1 MTRIKKEVVDKYL
14 LTGAT
19 GFLGSHIMAGLLLQG
34 KRVVIM
40 GRSSGDQSLKD
51 RIRKLLIWLGIE
63 HLEVSLEFHEI
74 DYLKKAF
81 GLGKDEYENLCSR
94 GLPIIHCA
102 SDTSFAEKNREKVMK
117 SNVESLTEILNF
129 VSRSKTQCFHFIS
142 TAFAAGTG
150 ATECHEA
157 PVNPANFTNV
167 YEESKA
173 HAENIIIQRCNENEV
188 PYTIIRPS
196 IVYGDSVNG
205 RSLKFNAL
213 YVPVRSTHV
222 IRDIYLE
229 DIMKNNGKKAAE
241 YGIHLDKDGVLH
253 LPMKIFIPDKGK
265 INLIPV
271 DYFTK
276 TVLSIIEKPIS
287 GTFYHITSN
296 NPENMER
303 LAAYTQRLLNITG
316 IEVVIGT
323 PGVNETRN
331 APEELFDHLIQP
343 YLPYIS
349 DKRVFNRENTDKLTS
364 NAYPPDLSYEI
375 FEKCMTFAISADWGK
390 KLFYSD

>member
-1 MTRIKKEVVDKYL
+1 MTGIKKGDIDKYL

-19 GFLGSHIMAGLLLQG
+19 GFLGSHIMAGLLLKG
-34 KRVVIM
+34 KSVVII
-40 GRSSGDQSLKD
+40 GRSSAEVPLKK
-51 RIRKLLIWLGIE
+51 RIRKLLRWFGIE
-63 HLEVSLEFHEI
+63 HLEGLLEIHET
-74 DYLKKAF
+74 DFLKDNL
-81 GLGKDEYENLCSR
+81 GLGKDDYETLCCR

-102 SDTSFAEKNREKVMK
+102 SDTSFTEMNRERVMK
-117 SNVESLTEILNF
+117 SNVGSLTEILNF
-129 VSRSKTQCFHFIS
+129 ASWSKTRCFYFIS

-150 ATECHEA
+150 TTECYEA
-157 PVNPANFTNV
+157 PVNPASFTNV

-173 HAENIIIQRCNENEV
+173 HAENIIIKRCNENDV

-213 YVPVRSTHV
+213 YVPVRATLV

-229 DIMKNNGKKAAE
+229 DIRNNNGQKAAE
-241 YGIHLDKDGVLH
+241 CGIHLGEDGTLH

-276 TVLSIIEKPIS
+276 TVVSIIEKPIS

-296 NPENMER
+296 NPANMEL

-316 IEVVIGT
+316 IEVIIGT
-323 PGVNETRN
+323 PGSDETRS
-331 APEELFDHLIQP
+331 APEELFDHLIKP
-343 YLPYIS
+343 YMPYIS
-349 DKRVFNRENTDKLTS
+349 DKRIFTRENTDRVTCS
-364 NAYPPDLSYEI
+364 AYPPDLSYEI
-375 FEKCMTFAISADWGK
+375 FEKCMAFAISADWGK
-390 KLFYSD
+390 KLFYS

>member
-1 MTRIKKEVVDKYL
+1 MGDFDTYV

-19 GFLGSHIMAGLLLQG
+19 GFLGSHIMAGLLLKG
-34 KRVVIM
+34 KRAVIL
-40 GRSSGDQSLKD
+40 GRSSGDLPLNE
-51 RIRKLLIWLGIE
+51 RTRKLLKWFGME
-63 HLEVSLEFHEI
+63 HLEGLLEVHET
-74 DYLKKAF
+74 DFLKKNL
-81 GLGKDEYENLCSR
+81 GLGKEEYENLCNR

-102 SDTSFAEKNREKVMK
+102 SDTSFAEKNREKIMR
-117 SNVESLTEILNF
+117 SNVGSLAEILNF
-129 VSRSKTQCFHFIS
+129 ASWSNAAWFHFIS
-142 TAFAAGTG
+142 TAFAAGIDS
-150 ATECHEA
+150 AECHEE
-157 PVNPANFTNV
+157 PVNPTNFTNV

-173 HAENIIIQRCNENEV
+173 QAEHIIIERCTENKI
-188 PYTIIRPS
+188 PYTVIRPS

-213 YVPVRSTHV
+213 YVPVRSTQV

-229 DIMKNNGKKAAE
+229 DIRKNNGQKAAE
-241 YGIHLDKDGVLH
+241 YGIHLDIDGALH

-276 TVLSIIEKPIS
+276 TVLSIIDSPIS
-287 GTFYHITSN
+287 GIFYHITSN

-303 LAAYTQRLLNITG
+303 LAAHTQRLLNITG

-323 PGVNETRN
+323 PGSDETRN
-331 APEELFDHLIQP
+331 APEELFDHLIKP
-343 YLPYIS
+343 YMPYIS
-349 DKRVFNRENTDKLTS
+349 DKRIFNRENTDRLTGS
-364 NAYPPDLSYEI
+364 AYPPDLSYEI

-390 KLFYSD
+390 KLFYS

>member
-1 MTRIKKEVVDKYL
+1 MTGIKKGDIDNYL

-19 GFLGSHIMAGLLLQG
+19 GFLGSHIMAGLLLKG
-34 KRVVIM
+34 KSVVII
-40 GRSSGDQSLKD
+40 GRSSGDLPLKE
-51 RIRKLLIWLGIE
+51 RIRKLLMWFGIE
-63 HLEVSLEFHEI
+63 HLKGLLEIHET
-74 DYLKKAF
+74 DFLKKNF

-102 SDTSFAEKNREKVMK
+102 SDTSFAEKNRERVMK
-117 SNVESLTEILNF
+117 ANVGSLTEILNF
-129 VSRSKTQCFHFIS
+129 MSRSKTRCFHFIS

-150 ATECHEA
+150 TTECHEA
-157 PVNPANFTNV
+157 PVNSANFTNV

-173 HAENIIIQRCNENEV
+173 HAENIIIVRCSENDV

-229 DIMKNNGKKAAE
+229 DIRKNNGQKAAE
-241 YGIHLDKDGVLH
+241 YGIHLDIDGTLH

-287 GTFYHITSN
+287 GTFYHVTSN

-303 LAAYTQRLLNITG
+303 LAAYSQRLLNITG
-316 IEVVIGT
+316 IEIVIGS
-323 PGVNETRN
+323 PGSDENRN
-331 APEELFDHLIQP
+331 APEELFDHLIKP
-343 YLPYIS
+343 YMPYIS
-349 DKRVFNRENTDKLTS
+349 DKRIFKRENTDKVTCS
-364 NAYPPDLSYEI
+364 DYPPDLSYEI
-375 FEKCMTFAISADWGK
+375 FEKCMAFAISADWGK
-390 KLFYSD
+390 KLFFS

>member
-1 MTRIKKEVVDKYL
+1 MTRIKKGVIDKYL

-19 GFLGSHIMAGLLLQG
+19 GFLGSHIMAGLLLKG
-34 KRVVIM
+34 KSVVII
-40 GRSSGDQSLKD
+40 GRSSAELPLKE
-51 RIRKLLIWLGIE
+51 RIRKLLRWFGIE
-63 HLEVSLEFHEI
+63 HLEGFLEFHET
-74 DYLKKAF
+74 DFLKKNL
-81 GLGKDEYENLCSR
+81 GLGNDEYEHLCIER
-94 GLPIIHCA
+94 LPIIHCA
-102 SDTSFAEKNREKVMK
+102 SDTSFAEKNRERVMK
-117 SNVESLTEILNF
+117 SNVGSLTEILNF
-129 VSRSKTQCFHFIS
+129 ACRSKTRCFHFIS

-150 ATECHEA
+150 TTEYHET
-157 PVNPANFTNV
+157 PVNSANFTNV

-173 HAENIIIQRCNENEV
+173 HAENIITVRCIENEV

-213 YVPVRSTHV
+213 YVPVRATLV
-222 IRDIYLE
+222 IRDIYLV
-229 DIMKNNGKKAAE
+229 DVRKNNGQKAAE
-241 YGIHLDKDGVLH
+241 YGVHLDIDGTLH

-323 PGVNETRN
+323 PGSDETRN
-331 APEELFDHLIQP
+331 APEELFDHLIKP
-343 YLPYIS
+343 YMPYIS
-349 DKRVFNRENTDKLTS
+349 DKRIFKRENTDRVTCS
-364 NAYPPDLSYEI
+364 AYPPDLSYEI
-375 FEKCMTFAISADWGK
+375 FEKCMAFAISADWGK
-390 KLFYSD
+390 KLFYS

>member
-1 MTRIKKEVVDKYL
+1 MTRIKMGDIDKYL

-19 GFLGSHIMAGLLLQG
+19 GFLGSHIMAGLLLKG
-34 KRVVIM
+34 KRVVIF
-40 GRSSGDQSLKD
+40 GRSSDGLPLKE
-51 RIRKLLIWLGIE
+51 RIRKLLMWFGIE
-63 HLEVSLEFHEI
+63 NLEGLLEIHET
-74 DYLKKAF
+74 DFLMKNL
-81 GLGKDEYENLCSR
+81 GLGKDEYEHLCRR
-94 GLPIIHCA
+94 GLPVIHCA
-102 SDTSFAEKNREKVMK
+102 SDTSFAEKNRERVMK
-117 SNVESLTEILNF
+117 SNVENLTEILNF
-129 VSRSKTQCFHFIS
+129 VSRSKCRWFHFIS

-150 ATECHEA
+150 TTEFHEA
-157 PVNPANFTNV
+157 PVIPENFTNV

-173 HAENIIIQRCNENEV
+173 YAENIIIESCNKNEV

-229 DIMKNNGKKAAE
+229 DIRKNNGRKAAE
-241 YGIHLDKDGVLH
+241 CGIHLGIDGVLH

-276 TVLSIIEKPIS
+276 TVLSIIENPIP

-303 LAAYTQRLLNITG
+303 LAIYTQRLLNITG
-316 IEVVIGT
+316 IEVIIGT
-323 PGVNETRN
+323 PGSNETRN
-331 APEELFDHLIQP
+331 APEELFDHLIKP
-343 YLPYIS
+343 YMPYIA
-349 DKRVFNRENTDKLTS
+349 DKRIFKRENTDRLTS

-375 FEKCMTFAISADWGK
+375 FEKCMAFAISADWGK